1 MGGSRKTNIDEGDC
15 LKGRAWLVCRFKG
28 VGVFKKGGG
37 PNAHYGLAMVTPGNK
52 INSKLLLASP
62 VKMIKHKQEQFR

>member
-28 VGVFKKGGG
+28 VGVFKEGGG
-37 PNAHYGLAMVTPGNK
+37 TQCTLWVGHGYPRK
-52 INSKLLLASP
+52 
-62 VKMIKHKQEQFR
+62 

>member
-28 VGVFKKGGG
+28 VGVFKEGGG
-37 PNAHYGLAMVTPGNK
+37 DPMHTMGWPWLP
-52 INSKLLLASP
+52 
-62 VKMIKHKQEQFR
+62 QEIRSTQNFC

>member
-28 VGVFKKGGG
+28 VGVFQAGGDPMHTMG
-37 PNAHYGLAMVTPGNK
+37 WPWLP
-52 INSKLLLASP
+52 
-62 VKMIKHKQEQFR
+62 QEIRSTQNFC